1 MFKLNLPLHDIKIK
15 NINSEIY
22 VFDIIRKNKNIGS
35 LITTFKKEDDKL
47 QIRTILDIKVKVF
60 LITVY
65 KFFQDTTETWIEG
78 EFVKIEGYTN
88 FEDERE
94 YYIEG
99 NDLDENFIASGMD
112 GELTLSNKILPLNYW
127 NKKILEEEEVFDTQ
141 KGIVRKITVQKL
153 KNDIIK
159 MDNKKIE
166 AEKYI
171 LNASKNPKDKGPFPQ
186 YTLWYK
192 DDELIKFEDNTLI
205 DSPIRLQRMHNLI
218 KNIYGNI
225 NLDNIKNILG
235 DHCNFPSSICRH
247 GANNMDTVSGYIADP
262 SNKTFHI
269 RKGFGCEM
277 NWQSYIFN

>member
-1 MFKLNLPLHDIKIK
+1 MKKYLLLLLLISANLYAFPIPKD
-15 NINSEIY
+15 NEVS
-22 VFDIIRKNKNIGS
+22 FDIIRKNKNIGS

-112 GELTLSNKILPLNYW
+112 GELTLDNKILPLNYW

-153 KNDIIK
+153 ENDIIK
-159 MDNKKIE
+159 INNKNIE

-171 LNASKNPKDKGPFPQ
+171 MNASKNPKDKGPFPQ

-192 DDELIKFEDNTLI
+192 DDELIKFEFVNPKDKKVVTG
-205 DSPIRLQRMHNLI
+205 IRNDLE
-218 KNIYGNI
+218 
-225 NLDNIKNILG
+225 
-235 DHCNFPSSICRH
+235 
-247 GANNMDTVSGYIADP
+247 NN
-262 SNKTFHI
+262 
-269 RKGFGCEM
+269 
-277 NWQSYIFN
+277 

>member
-1 MFKLNLPLHDIKIK
+1 MKKYLLLLLLISANLYAFPIPKD
-15 NINSEIY
+15 NEVS
-22 VFDIIRKNKNIGS
+22 FDIIRKNKNIGS

-47 QIRTILDIKVKVF
+47 QIRTILDIKVKIF

-153 KNDIIK
+153 ENDIIK
-159 MDNKKIE
+159 MNNKNIE

-171 LNASKNPKDKGPFPQ
+171 MNASKNPKDKGPFPQ

-192 DDELIKFEDNTLI
+192 DDELIKFEFVNPKDKKVVTG
-205 DSPIRLQRMHNLI
+205 IRNDLE
-218 KNIYGNI
+218 
-225 NLDNIKNILG
+225 
-235 DHCNFPSSICRH
+235 
-247 GANNMDTVSGYIADP
+247 NN
-262 SNKTFHI
+262 
-269 RKGFGCEM
+269 
-277 NWQSYIFN
+277 

>member
-1 MFKLNLPLHDIKIK
+1 MKKYLLLLLLISANLYAFPIPKD
-15 NINSEIY
+15 NEVS
-22 VFDIIRKNKNIGS
+22 FDIIRKNKNIGS

-47 QIRTILDIKVKVF
+47 QIRTILDIKVKLF

-153 KNDIIK
+153 ENDIIK
-159 MDNKKIE
+159 INNKNIE

-171 LNASKNPKDKGPFPQ
+171 MNASKNPKDKGPFPQ

-192 DDELIKFEDNTLI
+192 DDELIKFEFVNPKDKKVVTG
-205 DSPIRLQRMHNLI
+205 IRNDLE
-218 KNIYGNI
+218 
-225 NLDNIKNILG
+225 
-235 DHCNFPSSICRH
+235 
-247 GANNMDTVSGYIADP
+247 NN
-262 SNKTFHI
+262 
-269 RKGFGCEM
+269 
-277 NWQSYIFN
+277 

>member
-1 MFKLNLPLHDIKIK
+1 MKKYLLLPLLTLFLSTNLYAFPIPKD
-15 NINSEIY
+15 NEVS
-22 VFDIIRKNKNIGS
+22 FDIIRKNKNIGS

-127 NKKILEEEEVFDTQ
+127 NKKTLEEEEVFDTQ

-153 KNDIIK
+153 ENDIFK
-159 MDNKKIE
+159 MNNKNIE

-171 LNASKNPKDKGPFPQ
+171 MNASKNPKDKGPFPQ

-192 DDELIKFEDNTLI
+192 DDELIKFEFINPKDKKVVTG
-205 DSPIRLQRMHNLI
+205 IRNDLE
-218 KNIYGNI
+218 
-225 NLDNIKNILG
+225 
-235 DHCNFPSSICRH
+235 
-247 GANNMDTVSGYIADP
+247 NN
-262 SNKTFHI
+262 
-269 RKGFGCEM
+269 
-277 NWQSYIFN
+277 

>member
-1 MFKLNLPLHDIKIK
+1 MKKYLLLLLLISANLYAFPIPKD
-15 NINSEIY
+15 NEVS
-22 VFDIIRKNKNIGS
+22 FDIIRKNKNIGS

-127 NKKILEEEEVFDTQ
+127 NKKILKEEEVFDTQ

-153 KNDIIK
+153 ENDIIK
-159 MDNKKIE
+159 INNKNIE

-171 LNASKNPKDKGPFPQ
+171 MNASKNPKDKGPFPQ

-192 DDELIKFEDNTLI
+192 DDELIKFEFVNPKDNKKIQT
-205 DSPIRLQRMHNLI
+205 IRNDW
-218 KNIYGNI
+218 KN
-225 NLDNIKNILG
+225 
-235 DHCNFPSSICRH
+235 
-247 GANNMDTVSGYIADP
+247 
-262 SNKTFHI
+262 
-269 RKGFGCEM
+269 
-277 NWQSYIFN
+277 

>member
-1 MFKLNLPLHDIKIK
+1 MKKYLLLLLLISANLFAFPIPKD
-15 NINSEIY
+15 NEVS
-22 VFDIIRKNKNIGS
+22 FDIIRKNKNIGS
-35 LITTFKKEDDKL
+35 LITTFKKEDEKL

-60 LITVY
+60 LITAY

-78 EFVKIEGYTN
+78 EFVKIKGYTD

-153 KNDIIK
+153 DNDTIE
-159 MDNKKIE
+159 MNNKKIE

-171 LNASKNPKDKGPFPQ
+171 MNASKNPKDKGPFPQ

-192 DDELIKFEDNTLI
+192 DDELIKFEFVNPKDKKVVT
-205 DSPIRLQRMHNLI
+205 
-218 KNIYGNI
+218 G
-225 NLDNIKNILG
+225 
-235 DHCNFPSSICRH
+235 
-247 GANNMDTVSGYIADP
+247 
-262 SNKTFHI
+262 I
-269 RKGFGCEM
+269 RKDLE
-277 NWQSYIFN
+277 NN

>member
-1 MFKLNLPLHDIKIK
+1 MKKYLLLLLLISANLYAFPIPKD
-15 NINSEIY
+15 NEVS
-22 VFDIIRKNKNIGS
+22 FDIIRKNKNIGS

-153 KNDIIK
+153 ENDIIK
-159 MDNKKIE
+159 MNNKNIE

-171 LNASKNPKDKGPFPQ
+171 MNASKNPKDKGPFPQ

-192 DDELIKFEDNTLI
+192 DDELIKFEFVNPKDKKVVTG
-205 DSPIRLQRMHNLI
+205 IRND
-218 KNIYGNI
+218 
-225 NLDNIKNILG
+225 LDNN
-235 DHCNFPSSICRH
+235 
-247 GANNMDTVSGYIADP
+247 
-262 SNKTFHI
+262 
-269 RKGFGCEM
+269 
-277 NWQSYIFN
+277 

>member
-1 MFKLNLPLHDIKIK
+1 MKKYLLLLLLISANLYAFPIPKD
-15 NINSEIY
+15 NEVS
-22 VFDIIRKNKNIGS
+22 FDIIRKNKNIGS

-60 LITVY
+60 LMTVY

-153 KNDIIK
+153 ENDIIK
-159 MDNKKIE
+159 MNNKNIE

-171 LNASKNPKDKGPFPQ
+171 MNASKNPKDKGPFPQ

-192 DDELIKFEDNTLI
+192 DDELIKFEFVNPKDKKVVTG
-205 DSPIRLQRMHNLI
+205 IRNDLE
-218 KNIYGNI
+218 
-225 NLDNIKNILG
+225 
-235 DHCNFPSSICRH
+235 
-247 GANNMDTVSGYIADP
+247 NN
-262 SNKTFHI
+262 
-269 RKGFGCEM
+269 
-277 NWQSYIFN
+277 

>member
-1 MFKLNLPLHDIKIK
+1 MKKYLLLLLLISANLYAFPIPKD
-15 NINSEIY
+15 NEVS
-22 VFDIIRKNKNIGS
+22 FDIIRKNKNIGS

-47 QIRTILDIKVKVF
+47 QIKTILDIKVKVF

-65 KFFQDTTETWIEG
+65 KFFQDTTETWIEE

-153 KNDIIK
+153 ENDIIK
-159 MDNKKIE
+159 INNKNIE

-171 LNASKNPKDKGPFPQ
+171 MNASKNPKDKGPFPQ

-192 DDELIKFEDNTLI
+192 DDELIKFEFVNPKDKKVVTG
-205 DSPIRLQRMHNLI
+205 IRNDLE
-218 KNIYGNI
+218 
-225 NLDNIKNILG
+225 
-235 DHCNFPSSICRH
+235 
-247 GANNMDTVSGYIADP
+247 NN
-262 SNKTFHI
+262 
-269 RKGFGCEM
+269 
-277 NWQSYIFN
+277 

>member
-1 MFKLNLPLHDIKIK
+1 MKKYLLLLLLISANLYAFPIPKD
-15 NINSEIY
+15 NEVS
-22 VFDIIRKNKNIGS
+22 FDIIRKNKNIGS

-94 YYIEG
+94 YFIEG

-153 KNDIIK
+153 ENDIIK
-159 MDNKKIE
+159 INNKNIE

-171 LNASKNPKDKGPFPQ
+171 MNASKNPKDKGPFPQ

-192 DDELIKFEDNTLI
+192 DDELIKFEFVNPKDKKVVTG
-205 DSPIRLQRMHNLI
+205 IRNDLE
-218 KNIYGNI
+218 
-225 NLDNIKNILG
+225 
-235 DHCNFPSSICRH
+235 
-247 GANNMDTVSGYIADP
+247 NN
-262 SNKTFHI
+262 
-269 RKGFGCEM
+269 
-277 NWQSYIFN
+277 

>member
-1 MFKLNLPLHDIKIK
+1 MKKYLLLLLLISANLYAFPIPKD
-15 NINSEIY
+15 NEVS
-22 VFDIIRKNKNIGS
+22 FDIIRKNKNIGS

-153 KNDIIK
+153 ENDIIQ
-159 MDNKKIE
+159 MNNKNIE

-171 LNASKNPKDKGPFPQ
+171 MNASKNPKDKGPFPQ

-192 DDELIKFEDNTLI
+192 DDELIKFEFVNPKDKKVVTG
-205 DSPIRLQRMHNLI
+205 IRNDLE
-218 KNIYGNI
+218 
-225 NLDNIKNILG
+225 
-235 DHCNFPSSICRH
+235 
-247 GANNMDTVSGYIADP
+247 NN
-262 SNKTFHI
+262 
-269 RKGFGCEM
+269 
-277 NWQSYIFN
+277 

>member
-1 MFKLNLPLHDIKIK
+1 MKKYLLLLLLISANLYAFPIPKD
-15 NINSEIY
+15 NEVS
-22 VFDIIRKNKNIGS
+22 FDIIRKNKNIGS

-153 KNDIIK
+153 ENDIIK
-159 MDNKKIE
+159 INNKNIE

-171 LNASKNPKDKGPFPQ
+171 MNASKNPKDKGPFPQ

-192 DDELIKFEDNTLI
+192 DDELIKFEFVNPKDNKKIQT
-205 DSPIRLQRMHNLI
+205 IRNDW
-218 KNIYGNI
+218 KN
-225 NLDNIKNILG
+225 
-235 DHCNFPSSICRH
+235 
-247 GANNMDTVSGYIADP
+247 
-262 SNKTFHI
+262 
-269 RKGFGCEM
+269 
-277 NWQSYIFN
+277 

>member
-1 MFKLNLPLHDIKIK
+1 MKKIFIFLLLIFTGPALCFPIPK
-15 NINSEIY
+15 DNEVS
-22 VFDIIRKNKNIGS
+22 FDIIRKNKNIGS

-60 LITVY
+60 LITAY

-153 KNDIIK
+153 ENDIIK
-159 MDNKKIE
+159 MNNKKIE

-171 LNASKNPKDKGPFPQ
+171 MNASKNPKDKGPFPQ

-192 DDELIKFEDNTLI
+192 DDELIKFEFVNPKDKKVVTG
-205 DSPIRLQRMHNLI
+205 IRNDLE
-218 KNIYGNI
+218 
-225 NLDNIKNILG
+225 
-235 DHCNFPSSICRH
+235 
-247 GANNMDTVSGYIADP
+247 NN
-262 SNKTFHI
+262 
-269 RKGFGCEM
+269 
-277 NWQSYIFN
+277 

>member
-1 MFKLNLPLHDIKIK
+1 MKKYLLLLLLISANLYAFPIPKD
-15 NINSEIY
+15 NEVS
-22 VFDIIRKNKNIGS
+22 FDIIRKNKNIGS

-153 KNDIIK
+153 ENDIIK
-159 MDNKKIE
+159 MNNKNIE

-171 LNASKNPKDKGPFPQ
+171 MNASKNPKDKGPFPQ
-186 YTLWYK
+186 YTLWYRN
-192 DDELIKFEDNTLI
+192 DELIKFEFVNPKDNKKIQT
-205 DSPIRLQRMHNLI
+205 IRNDW
-218 KNIYGNI
+218 KN
-225 NLDNIKNILG
+225 
-235 DHCNFPSSICRH
+235 
-247 GANNMDTVSGYIADP
+247 
-262 SNKTFHI
+262 
-269 RKGFGCEM
+269 
-277 NWQSYIFN
+277 

>member
-1 MFKLNLPLHDIKIK
+1 MKKYLLLLLLISANLYAFPIPKY
-15 NINSEIY
+15 NEVS
-22 VFDIIRKNKNIGS
+22 FDIIRKNKNIGS

-99 NDLDENFIASGMD
+99 NDLDQNFIASGMD

-153 KNDIIK
+153 ENDIIK
-159 MDNKKIE
+159 MNNKKIE

-171 LNASKNPKDKGPFPQ
+171 MNASKNPKDKGPFPQ

-192 DDELIKFEDNTLI
+192 DDELIKFEFVNPKDKKVVTG
-205 DSPIRLQRMHNLI
+205 IRNDLE
-218 KNIYGNI
+218 
-225 NLDNIKNILG
+225 
-235 DHCNFPSSICRH
+235 
-247 GANNMDTVSGYIADP
+247 NN
-262 SNKTFHI
+262 
-269 RKGFGCEM
+269 
-277 NWQSYIFN
+277 

>member
-1 MFKLNLPLHDIKIK
+1 MKKYLLLLLLISANLYAFPIPKD
-15 NINSEIY
+15 NEVS
-22 VFDIIRKNKNIGS
+22 FDIIRKNKNIGS

-99 NDLDENFIASGMD
+99 NDLDKNFIASGMD

-153 KNDIIK
+153 ENDIIK
-159 MDNKKIE
+159 INNKNIE

-171 LNASKNPKDKGPFPQ
+171 MNASKNPKDKGPFPQ

-192 DDELIKFEDNTLI
+192 NDELIKFEFVNPKDKKVVTG
-205 DSPIRLQRMHNLI
+205 IRNDLE
-218 KNIYGNI
+218 
-225 NLDNIKNILG
+225 
-235 DHCNFPSSICRH
+235 
-247 GANNMDTVSGYIADP
+247 NN
-262 SNKTFHI
+262 
-269 RKGFGCEM
+269 
-277 NWQSYIFN
+277 

>member
-1 MFKLNLPLHDIKIK
+1 MKKYLLLLLLISANLYAFPIPKD
-15 NINSEIY
+15 NEVS
-22 VFDIIRKNKNIGS
+22 FDIIRKNKNIGS

-153 KNDIIK
+153 ENEIIN
-159 MDNKKIE
+159 MNNKKIE
-166 AEKYI
+166 TEKYI
-171 LNASKNPKDKGPFPQ
+171 INASKNPKDKGPFPQ

-192 DDELIKFEDNTLI
+192 NDELIKFEFVNPKDKKVVTG
-205 DSPIRLQRMHNLI
+205 IRNDLE
-218 KNIYGNI
+218 
-225 NLDNIKNILG
+225 
-235 DHCNFPSSICRH
+235 
-247 GANNMDTVSGYIADP
+247 NN
-262 SNKTFHI
+262 
-269 RKGFGCEM
+269 
-277 NWQSYIFN
+277 

>member
-1 MFKLNLPLHDIKIK
+1 MKKYLLLLLLISANLYAFPIPKD
-15 NINSEIY
+15 NEVS
-22 VFDIIRKNKNIGS
+22 FDIIRKNKNIGS

-65 KFFQDTTETWIEG
+65 KFFQDATETWIEG

-153 KNDIIK
+153 ENDIIK
-159 MDNKKIE
+159 INNKNIE

-171 LNASKNPKDKGPFPQ
+171 MNASKNPKDKGPFPQ

-192 DDELIKFEDNTLI
+192 DDELIKFEFVNPKDKKVVTG
-205 DSPIRLQRMHNLI
+205 IRNDLE
-218 KNIYGNI
+218 
-225 NLDNIKNILG
+225 
-235 DHCNFPSSICRH
+235 
-247 GANNMDTVSGYIADP
+247 NN
-262 SNKTFHI
+262 
-269 RKGFGCEM
+269 
-277 NWQSYIFN
+277 

>member
-1 MFKLNLPLHDIKIK
+1 MKKYLLLLLLISANLYAFPIPKD
-15 NINSEIY
+15 NEVS
-22 VFDIIRKNKNIGS
+22 FDIIRKNKNIGS

-127 NKKILEEEEVFDTQ
+127 NKKILKEEEVFDTQ

-153 KNDIIK
+153 ENDIIK
-159 MDNKKIE
+159 INNKTIE

-192 DDELIKFEDNTLI
+192 DDELIKFEFVNPKDKKVVTG
-205 DSPIRLQRMHNLI
+205 IRNDLE
-218 KNIYGNI
+218 
-225 NLDNIKNILG
+225 
-235 DHCNFPSSICRH
+235 
-247 GANNMDTVSGYIADP
+247 NN
-262 SNKTFHI
+262 
-269 RKGFGCEM
+269 
-277 NWQSYIFN
+277 

>member
-1 MFKLNLPLHDIKIK
+1 MKKYLLLLLLISANLYAFPIPKD
-15 NINSEIY
+15 NEVS
-22 VFDIIRKNKNIGS
+22 FDIIRKNKNIGS

-65 KFFQDTTETWIEG
+65 KFFQDTTETWIEE

-99 NDLDENFIASGMD
+99 NDLDENFMASGMD

-127 NKKILEEEEVFDTQ
+127 NKKILKEEEVFDTQ

-153 KNDIIK
+153 ENDIIK
-159 MDNKKIE
+159 INNKNIE

-171 LNASKNPKDKGPFPQ
+171 MNASKNPKDKGPFPQ

-192 DDELIKFEDNTLI
+192 DDELIKFEFVNPKDKKVVTG
-205 DSPIRLQRMHNLI
+205 IRNDLE
-218 KNIYGNI
+218 
-225 NLDNIKNILG
+225 
-235 DHCNFPSSICRH
+235 
-247 GANNMDTVSGYIADP
+247 NN
-262 SNKTFHI
+262 
-269 RKGFGCEM
+269 
-277 NWQSYIFN
+277 

>member
-1 MFKLNLPLHDIKIK
+1 MKKYLLLLLLISANLYAFPIPKD
-15 NINSEIY
+15 NEVS
-22 VFDIIRKNKNIGS
+22 FDIIRKNKNIGS

-47 QIRTILDIKVKVF
+47 QIRTILDIKVKIF
-60 LITVY
+60 LITAY

-112 GELTLSNKILPLNYW
+112 GKLTLSNKILPLNYW

-153 KNDIIK
+153 ENDIIK
-159 MDNKKIE
+159 MNKKKIE
-166 AEKYI
+166 TEKYI
-171 LNASKNPKDKGPFPQ
+171 MNASKNPKDKGPFPQ

-192 DDELIKFEDNTLI
+192 DDELIKFEFVNPKDKKVVTG
-205 DSPIRLQRMHNLI
+205 IRNDLE
-218 KNIYGNI
+218 
-225 NLDNIKNILG
+225 
-235 DHCNFPSSICRH
+235 
-247 GANNMDTVSGYIADP
+247 NN
-262 SNKTFHI
+262 
-269 RKGFGCEM
+269 
-277 NWQSYIFN
+277 

>member
-1 MFKLNLPLHDIKIK
+1 MKKYLLLLLLISANLYAFPIPKD
-15 NINSEIY
+15 NEVS
-22 VFDIIRKNKNIGS
+22 FDIIRKNKNIGS

-47 QIRTILDIKVKVF
+47 QIKTILDIKVKVF

-65 KFFQDTTETWIEG
+65 KFFQDTTETWIEE

-127 NKKILEEEEVFDTQ
+127 NKKILKEEEVFDTQ

-153 KNDIIK
+153 ENDIIK
-159 MDNKKIE
+159 INNKNIE

-171 LNASKNPKDKGPFPQ
+171 MNASKNPKDKGPFPQ

-192 DDELIKFEDNTLI
+192 DDELIKFEFVNPKDKKVVTG
-205 DSPIRLQRMHNLI
+205 IRNDLE
-218 KNIYGNI
+218 
-225 NLDNIKNILG
+225 
-235 DHCNFPSSICRH
+235 
-247 GANNMDTVSGYIADP
+247 NN
-262 SNKTFHI
+262 
-269 RKGFGCEM
+269 
-277 NWQSYIFN
+277 

>member
-1 MFKLNLPLHDIKIK
+1 MKKYLLLLLLISANLYAFPIPKD
-15 NINSEIY
+15 NEVS
-22 VFDIIRKNKNIGS
+22 FDIIRKNKNIGS

-127 NKKILEEEEVFDTQ
+127 NKKILEEEEVLDTQ
-141 KGIVRKITVQKL
+141 KGIVRKITVKKL
-153 KNDIIK
+153 ENDIFK
-159 MDNKKIE
+159 MNNKKIE

-171 LNASKNPKDKGPFPQ
+171 MNASKNPKDKGPFPQ

-192 DDELIKFEDNTLI
+192 DDELIKFEFVNPKDKKVVTG
-205 DSPIRLQRMHNLI
+205 IRNDLE
-218 KNIYGNI
+218 
-225 NLDNIKNILG
+225 
-235 DHCNFPSSICRH
+235 
-247 GANNMDTVSGYIADP
+247 NN
-262 SNKTFHI
+262 
-269 RKGFGCEM
+269 
-277 NWQSYIFN
+277 

>member
-1 MFKLNLPLHDIKIK
+1 MKKYLLLLLLISANLYAFPIPKD
-15 NINSEIY
+15 NEVS
-22 VFDIIRKNKNIGS
+22 FDIIRKNKNIGS

-47 QIRTILDIKVKVF
+47 EIRTILDIKVKVF

-78 EFVKIEGYTN
+78 EFVKIKGYTD

-112 GELTLSNKILPLNYW
+112 GELILSNKILPLNYW

-153 KNDIIK
+153 ENAIIE
-159 MDNKKIE
+159 MNNKKIE

-171 LNASKNPKDKGPFPQ
+171 MNASKNPKDKGPFPQ

-192 DDELIKFEDNTLI
+192 DDELIKFEFVNPKDKKVVTG
-205 DSPIRLQRMHNLI
+205 IRNDLE
-218 KNIYGNI
+218 
-225 NLDNIKNILG
+225 
-235 DHCNFPSSICRH
+235 
-247 GANNMDTVSGYIADP
+247 NN
-262 SNKTFHI
+262 
-269 RKGFGCEM
+269 
-277 NWQSYIFN
+277 

>member
-1 MFKLNLPLHDIKIK
+1 MKKYLLLLLLISANLYAFPIPKD
-15 NINSEIY
+15 NEVS
-22 VFDIIRKNKNIGS
+22 FDIIRKNKNIGS

-78 EFVKIEGYTN
+78 EFVKIKGYTD

-153 KNDIIK
+153 ENDIIK
-159 MDNKKIE
+159 INNKNIE

-171 LNASKNPKDKGPFPQ
+171 MNASKNPKDKGPFPQ

-192 DDELIKFEDNTLI
+192 DDELIKFEFVNPKDKKVVTG
-205 DSPIRLQRMHNLI
+205 IRNDLE
-218 KNIYGNI
+218 
-225 NLDNIKNILG
+225 
-235 DHCNFPSSICRH
+235 
-247 GANNMDTVSGYIADP
+247 NN
-262 SNKTFHI
+262 
-269 RKGFGCEM
+269 
-277 NWQSYIFN
+277 

>member
-1 MFKLNLPLHDIKIK
+1 MKKYLLLLLLISANLYAFPIPKD
-15 NINSEIY
+15 NEVS
-22 VFDIIRKNKNIGS
+22 FDIIRKNKNIGS

-65 KFFQDTTETWIEG
+65 KFFQDTTETWIEE

-153 KNDIIK
+153 ENDIIK
-159 MDNKKIE
+159 INNKNIE

-171 LNASKNPKDKGPFPQ
+171 MNASKNPKDKGPFPQ

-192 DDELIKFEDNTLI
+192 DDELIKFEFVNPKDKKVVTG
-205 DSPIRLQRMHNLI
+205 IRNDLE
-218 KNIYGNI
+218 
-225 NLDNIKNILG
+225 
-235 DHCNFPSSICRH
+235 
-247 GANNMDTVSGYIADP
+247 NN
-262 SNKTFHI
+262 
-269 RKGFGCEM
+269 
-277 NWQSYIFN
+277 

>member
-1 MFKLNLPLHDIKIK
+1 MKKYLLLLLLISANLYAFPIPKD
-15 NINSEIY
+15 NEVS
-22 VFDIIRKNKNIGS
+22 FDIIRKNKNIGS

-153 KNDIIK
+153 ENDIIK
-159 MDNKKIE
+159 MNNKNIE

-171 LNASKNPKDKGPFPQ
+171 MNASKNPKDKGPFPQ

-192 DDELIKFEDNTLI
+192 NDELIKFEFVNPKDNKKIQT
-205 DSPIRLQRMHNLI
+205 IRNDW
-218 KNIYGNI
+218 KN
-225 NLDNIKNILG
+225 
-235 DHCNFPSSICRH
+235 
-247 GANNMDTVSGYIADP
+247 
-262 SNKTFHI
+262 
-269 RKGFGCEM
+269 
-277 NWQSYIFN
+277 